1 MPSPLTNV
9 AEFDRRLAQ
18 HGLEAGAPLVPAL
31 DAEALRQLADG
42 DGERAWSRLRGPLV
56 QQLLRVAN
64 LPDSLAN
71 EVHYGLKAKHQAI
84 DALLRRAPP
93 ETTRLEGRTPRRRDT
108 ELVGTVARGRIGYP
122 GRLRAI
128 QWPLRASRRVGARQ
142 RPDPRAHGAPSR
154 LRPS

>member
-9 AEFDRRLAQ
+9 AEFARRLAQ

-84 DALLRRAPP
+84 DALLRRALP
-93 ETTRLEGRTPRRRDT
+93 ETTRLEVTTPRLSDT
-108 ELVGTVARGRIGYP
+108 ELVDTLAVLGLVVPAALAAAAGGGEEGRGAPERGVIAIMRSRIGSCCK
-122 GRLRAI
+122 
-128 QWPLRASRRVGARQ
+128 W
-142 RPDPRAHGAPSR
+142 
-154 LRPS
+154 

>member
-9 AEFDRRLAQ
+9 AEFDRRPAQ
-18 HGLEAGAPLVPAL
+18 PGREAGAPLVPAL

-56 QQLLRVAN
+56 QQLLRVAH

-84 DALLRRAPP
+84 DALLRRALP
-93 ETTRLEGRTPRRRDT
+93 ETTRLEVTTPRLSDT
-108 ELVGTVARGRIGYP
+108 ELVDTLAVLGLVVPAALPAAGGGGGEGRGGPARGVRGITRSCFGSW
-122 GRLRAI
+122 RMR
-128 QWPLRASRRVGARQ
+128 
-142 RPDPRAHGAPSR
+142 
-154 LRPS
+154 

>member
-84 DALLRRAPP
+84 DALLRRALP
-93 ETTRLEGRTPRRRDT
+93 ETTRLEVTTPRLSDT
-108 ELVGTVARGRIGYP
+108 ELVDTLAVLGLVVPAALPAAEGEGEE
-122 GRLRAI
+122 
-128 QWPLRASRRVGARQ
+128 
-142 RPDPRAHGAPSR
+142 
-154 LRPS
+154 

>member
-9 AEFDRRLAQ
+9 AEFARRLAQ

-64 LPDSLAN
+64 LPDSLAHA
-71 EVHYGLKAKHQAI
+71 VHYGLKAQHRAI
-84 DALLRRAPP
+84 AGLLRRALP
-93 ETTRLEGRTPRRRDT
+93 EPTRLEVTTPRLSDT
-108 ELVGTVARGRIGYP
+108 ELVDTLAVLGLVVPAALPAAEGGGGGGR
-122 GRLRAI
+122 
-128 QWPLRASRRVGARQ
+128 
-142 RPDPRAHGAPSR
+142 GAPERVVIAITRSC
-154 LRPS
+154 SGACCIC